1 MTSKKEGIVII
12 QYKGKDYSGFYHVE
26 ANMIKVISKYG
37 DRTTQLHSAPPEVSA
52 RILLYQI
59 ISKKLKK

>member
-1 MTSKKEGIVII
+1 MIPKKEGIVII

-37 DRTTQLHSAPPEVSA
+37 DKTTQLRSAPQMYQPE
-52 RILLYQI
+52 YCCM
-59 ISKKLKK
+59 KLSGRN